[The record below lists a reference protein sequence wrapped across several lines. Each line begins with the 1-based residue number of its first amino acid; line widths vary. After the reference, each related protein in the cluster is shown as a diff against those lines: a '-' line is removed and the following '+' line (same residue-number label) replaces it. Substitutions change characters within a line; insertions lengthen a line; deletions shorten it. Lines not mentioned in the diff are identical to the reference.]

1 MPIYT
6 RHGDKGET
14 ALYTPK
20 GAARRVPKD
29 DPRVDAYGT
38 VDELNAWVGLL
49 RSLLTDVA
57 LSSGLDQELRLI
69 QERLFHVGYDLSTP
83 VDPGPQTITSEDS
96 TALEVAIDRLTAGL
110 PTLRSFILPAG
121 SQAAAVCHLAR
132 TVCRRAERRV
142 VAVARES
149 PVNPQAL
156 TYLNRLSDYLFTLAR
171 TLAQGRE
178 ESFQWRL

>member
-38 VDELNAWVGLL
+38 VDELNALIGLL
-49 RSLLTDVA
+49 RAMLRDAQT
-57 LSSGLDQELRLI
+57 GGELDQELRLI

-83 VDPGPQTITSEDS
+83 VDPAPRTISAEDS
-96 TALEVAIDRLTAGL
+96 TRLEVAIDRMTQSL
-110 PTLRSFILPAG
+110 PPLRTFILPSG
-121 SQAAAVCHLAR
+121 SQVAAICHLAR

-142 VAVARES
+142 VAVAREAQ
-149 PVNPQAL
+149 VNPEAL

-171 TLAQGRE
+171 TLAQGGE
-178 ESFQWRL
+178 ETFQWRL

>member
-1 MPIYT
+1 VPIYT

-38 VDELNAWVGLL
+38 VDELNALIGLL
-49 RSLLTDVA
+49 RSMLQGAYPDEA
-57 LSSGLDQELRLI
+57 LDQELRGI

-83 VDPGPQTITSEDS
+83 IDPAPQSVTKEDP
-96 TALEVAIDRLTAGL
+96 TQLEAAIDRMTEQL
-110 PTLRSFILPAG
+110 PPLRSFILPSG
-121 SQAAAVCHLAR
+121 SRTAAICHLAR

-142 VAVARES
+142 VALGREVAI
-149 PVNPQAL
+149 NPQAL

-171 TLAQGRE
+171 TLAQGGE
-178 ESFQWRL
+178 ETFQWRL